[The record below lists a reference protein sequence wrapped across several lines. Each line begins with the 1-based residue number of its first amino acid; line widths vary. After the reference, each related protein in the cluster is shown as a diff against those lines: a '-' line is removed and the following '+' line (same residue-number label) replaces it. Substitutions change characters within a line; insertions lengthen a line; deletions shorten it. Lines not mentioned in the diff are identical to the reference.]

1 MGWDALAFV
10 PFVAFAN
17 FNMLSVISC
26 TTALDPVMLVY
37 PLLLAVAF
45 WSRGWRRVAAA
56 GAAVAVMKAHF
67 DLDPWNTDADLSGR
81 VALVTGANSGIGLE
95 LATDLARRGATVIFA
110 CRSLRKCA
118 AVLPAENARCAQLD
132 VGNLSS
138 VVAFVEELPEP
149 RIDYLVNNAGFVHHG
164 PGHRTVDGL
173 ESHWGTMHL
182 GHFLLTRLLL
192 PRLTA
197 PRADGLPAR
206 VVNHASAAM
215 YGGRVEYLDGDGNSD
230 LRGETTEGCPGDVW
244 DVLSSFAVPDDP
256 MDLPV
261 TLCPITG
268 PYSRAKLAQV
278 MFTVELQRRA
288 DRLAAEIP
296 GARRVVTSSLHPGV
310 VQSGIVQLTDVLVR
324 PTRVGANVL
333 LYCLL
338 ESFAPGSFV
347 DEMFHP
353 HDLTDPAR
361 KSIPAT
367 SYRRH
372 RAPEYETKLWDV
384 SEAVL
389 EQILG
394 PRLPPAPEG
403 WLPAPLVVEVPT
415 TNCTAGDGE

>member
-1 MGWDALAFV
+1 MGWDVLAFV
-10 PFVAFAN
+10 PFVAFVN
-17 FNMLSVISC
+17 LNMTSVISC
-26 TTALDPVMLVY
+26 AAAGDPVLLVY
-37 PLLLAVAF
+37 PLLLAVAV

-56 GAAVAVMKAHF
+56 GLAAAVMKAHF
-67 DLDPWNTDADLSGR
+67 DLDPWTSDAELHGR

-95 LATDLARRGATVIFA
+95 LAKDLARRGATVIFA
-110 CRSLRKCA
+110 CRSMRKCA

-138 VVAFVEELPEP
+138 IVAFVEALPEP
-149 RIDYLVNNAGFVHHG
+149 RIDYLVNNAGFVNYG
-164 PGHRTVDGL
+164 PGHRTADGL

-197 PRADGLPAR
+197 PREDGLPAR

-215 YGGRVEYLDGDGNSD
+215 YGGLVGYLDGDGTSD
-230 LRGETTEGCPGDVW
+230 LRGEVMEGCPGTVR
-244 DVLSSFAVPDDP
+244 DVLSSFEF
-256 MDLPV
+256 
-261 TLCPITG
+261 CPISG
-268 PYSRAKLAQV
+268 SYSRAKLAQV
-278 MFTVELQRRA
+278 MFTVELQRRV
-288 DRLAAEIP
+288 DRLAASSGSRKI
-296 GARRVVTSSLHPGV
+296 VTSSLHPGI
-310 VQSGIVQLTDVLVR
+310 VQSGIVQITDVFVR

-347 DEMFHP
+347 DEMFRP

-361 KSIPAT
+361 WSQPAS
-367 SYRRH
+367 SYRLQRG
-372 RAPEYETKLWDV
+372 PEYETKLWDV

-394 PRLPPAPEG
+394 DRLPPAPDG
-403 WLPAPLVVEVPT
+403 WLQEMQLPS
-415 TNCTAGDGE
+415 TNCSATALQDMQLPPTNCSAMAV